1 MTEPVSELLM
11 FQVGARVF
19 LSTVRDVVRIGNVA
33 GLPRETLVE
42 GTSLGPTFARERG
55 IVVAAPGSGAEST
68 LVVDQVLGVRTVLQS
83 EVQPL
88 PAFAAAVLTSGAVS
102 GLVLLDDAPTLI
114 VDLPAL
120 IRERLAG
127 PPTRPPPPAATATAT
142 ATA

>member
-19 LSTVRDVVRIGNVA
+19 ASTVRDVVRIGNVS
-33 GLPRETLVE
+33 GVPRHELVE

-55 IVVAAPGSGAEST
+55 IVVSAPEGGVEST

-114 VDLPAL
+114 VDLPTL
-120 IRERLAG
+120 IRERLAA
-127 PPTRPPPPAATATAT
+127 PPPRSSPPAATA
-142 ATA
+142 